1 MRTTVF
7 FIILSI
13 AATVAVI
20 DSGISDVMLAFLLSG
35 AVPGTDFTLSPTVMM
50 IGCIATAWLVLFRF
64 TALSAINLVTMRRL
78 VNRHS
83 KRQARMPKRRY
94 SRI

>member
-13 AATVAVI
+13 AALIAII
-20 DSGISDVMLAFLLSG
+20 DSGVSDALLAFLLSG
-35 AVPGTDFTLSPTVMM
+35 AVPGTAITLSPTVMM
-50 IGCIATAWLVLFRF
+50 IGCAAIAWLVLFHL
-64 TALSAINLVTMRRL
+64 TALGAIKMVAMRRL
-78 VNRHS
+78 VSHHNR
-83 KRQARMPKRRY
+83 RQARMPKRRY

>member
-13 AATVAVI
+13 AALIAVI
-20 DSGISDVMLAFLLSG
+20 DSGVSDALLAFLLSG
-35 AVPGTDFTLSPTVMM
+35 AVPGTTMTLSPTVMM
-50 IGCIATAWLVLFRF
+50 IGCVAVAWLVLFHL
-64 TALSAINLVTMRRL
+64 TALGAIKMVAMRRL
-78 VNRHS
+78 VNHHNR
-83 KRQARMPKRRY
+83 RQARMPKRRY

>member
-7 FIILSI
+7 FTILLI
-13 AATVAVI
+13 AAFIAII
-20 DSGISDVMLAFLLSG
+20 DSGVSDALLAFLLSG
-35 AVPGTDFTLSPTVMM
+35 AVPGTAFTVSPTVMM
-50 IGCIATAWLVLFRF
+50 IGCAAVAWLVLFRL

-83 KRQARMPKRRY
+83 KRQAQMPKRRY